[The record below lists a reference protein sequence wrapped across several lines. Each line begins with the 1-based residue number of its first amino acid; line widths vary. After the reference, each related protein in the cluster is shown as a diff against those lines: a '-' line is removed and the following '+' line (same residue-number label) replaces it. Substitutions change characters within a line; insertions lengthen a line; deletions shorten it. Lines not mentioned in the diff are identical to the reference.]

1 MKSLLIAA
9 VVSIAFA
16 LFFAAF
22 LILPAIVIAVA
33 YVVMT
38 MQARR
43 RSRRAKAE
51 AEAAKPLETKSTT
64 A

>member
-9 VVSIAFA
+9 AVSVAFA

-22 LILPAIVIAVA
+22 LVLPAIVIAVA
-33 YVVMT
+33 YFVMIW
-38 MQARR
+38 QAKR
-43 RSRRAKAE
+43 RSRRASAD
-51 AEAAKPLETKSTT
+51 AAPSTETKSTT